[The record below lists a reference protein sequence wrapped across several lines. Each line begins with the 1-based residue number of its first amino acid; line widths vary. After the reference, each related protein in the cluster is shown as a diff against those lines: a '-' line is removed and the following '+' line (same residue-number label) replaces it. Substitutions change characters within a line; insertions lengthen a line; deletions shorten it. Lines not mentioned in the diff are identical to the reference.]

1 MDSRPMLS
9 VISATWSI
17 LSTTIVLSSVT
28 IISSL
33 AISVAEFNSFESDAF
48 SKTPS
53 IARMTCLLSV
63 FLLGSTVFAMFG
75 LSRKKGWMLLPQIGF
90 SKSYRDEVISRWSM
104 RGYYMPL
111 WTCAVLMVLL
121 FLLIISLFFVFIG
134 LHFNYPGI
142 IHHHVFALAI
152 SFPLALCTVVGG
164 IATGGPFLVGF
175 LIVLYF
181 ATLLPFAYL
190 YSSAQWTTT
199 ALSDLDSESSSK
211 A

>member
-1 MDSRPMLS
+1 M
-9 VISATWSI
+9 ATDYQVV
-17 LSTTIVLSSVT
+17 LVMEMIVLIAGET
-28 IISSL
+28 GISM
-33 AISVAEFNSFESDAF
+33 VH
-48 SKTPS
+48 
-53 IARMTCLLSV
+53 
-63 FLLGSTVFAMFG
+63 
-75 LSRKKGWMLLPQIGF
+75 GWTEGIG
-90 SKSYRDEVISRWSM
+90 WSM

-111 WTCAVLMVLL
+111 WACAVLMVLL

-134 LHFNYPGI
+134 LHFNFPGI

-199 ALSDLDSESSSK
+199 ALSDLDSESSPK

>member
-1 MDSRPMLS
+1 MATDYQVVLVMEMVVLI
-9 VISATWSI
+9 VGETGISMI
-17 LSTTIVLSSVT
+17 H
-28 IISSL
+28 
-33 AISVAEFNSFESDAF
+33 
-48 SKTPS
+48 
-53 IARMTCLLSV
+53 
-63 FLLGSTVFAMFG
+63 
-75 LSRKKGWMLLPQIGF
+75 GWTEGIG
-90 SKSYRDEVISRWSM
+90 WSM

-111 WTCAVLMVLL
+111 WACAVLMVLL

-199 ALSDLDSESSSK
+199 ALSDLDSESSPK